1 MKNNGTGRI
10 KLDGNHIEEVIW
22 REIANTRDS

>member
-22 REIANTRDS
+22 REIADTRDS